1 MSTGKLYGDLL
12 PDQVDR
18 IAALSDAQLGLLSDV
33 REIYKERS
41 ALEKEYSTKLAVLA
55 KKAADR
61 KAKRMASLVLGDD
74 PSVAWGE
81 DTIRSSTLDKAYG
94 QLVNSLDSTAQDHS
108 ALSDSL
114 ITQVADETKIL
125 EKKHE
130 DMKTKQYEFYQKLL
144 SERDKVYAD
153 RQKVRQSSKLRSWN
167 SILTY
172 FFRQMKQKYDEECLE
187 VESYRRKQDRS
198 TDDKHASRA
207 AKQFENQMIDMQNS
221 KNIFLI
227 STAVANRTKNR
238 FYSEDLPLIENAN
251 LITGLT
257 SILLQA
263 QQLHT
268 SHLDTS
274 KSRVSTVRE
283 ALEGV
288 KPSPDQDLYINY
300 NARPFNIPN
309 DWEWEP
315 CAGHYDTGEMVVEPE
330 PKVVLQNKLSRCR
343 EKLGEIN
350 GLINA
355 QRKDV
360 DKLSNILSTYINNRS
375 LGSVDDIMND
385 YLGVRHQLTLLE
397 FTATILNVEIET
409 INDALGGDEGLQSP
423 HNFKSTSFSIPT
435 ACGYCKSSIWG
446 LTKQGKTCKSCGL
459 CVHAKCELKVPAN
472 CGGGG
477 AHAARTLSTRRGA
490 DISRADSRAS
500 SISQTSVSST
510 QGPSS
515 LSRSY
520 AVPEETYPQARV
532 LYDFTPSSP
541 FELSATGGMTV
552 QVVEDD
558 DGSGWVKVADTKGGK
573 GLVPASYIEVIEG
586 NVVPPP
592 VPVTTKP
599 KQQASGKYVRGL
611 YTYEAT
617 GPDEINIEEGGMYE
631 LSSGAGGGQN
641 YADGWWEGYDSTGKK
656 GIFPSNYESST
667 KTRSSCG
674 PSFTVHTR
682 MPLDIEGFRKAGYQ
696 AIDRICDFYY
706 SLEKRGPAAD
716 VEPGYLRKALPDQAP
731 DQGED
736 FQQIAD
742 DYLSL
747 VQPGLTVWQHPSFFA
762 YFPTAATFEGTLGD
776 LYATAIPNPGF
787 NWECSPACTELEA
800 VVMDWSAKLF
810 GLDEAFYNE
819 RGRGGGV
826 IQTTA
831 SDSGLVSIVA
841 ARSAYTRVHPEV
853 DISKLVIYTTTQT
866 HSLGEKA
873 ALILGLRA
881 RALDVT
887 LENAFSLRGT
897 TLQAALEED
906 INVGLHPFVL
916 VATVGTTSSGAV
928 DNLAEILEVAKG
940 YPSLW
945 VHVDAAWAG
954 VTLACPEYR
963 RTCYLDQINQFADSF
978 CVNFHK
984 WGLVNFD
991 CSGLWVRDRRHLID
1005 ALDITPE
1012 FLRSK
1017 HSEEGT
1023 VIDYRNWHLSLGRR
1037 FRSLKIWFVLRSF
1050 GVQGF
1055 QEYIRRTIS
1064 LNDRFV
1070 SLVQSSG
1077 ELLLV
1082 APPSFAISVFHV
1094 GAPADAENKLAT
1106 QNRLTQALYK
1116 RLGERRDIVLTKT
1129 VLNDIFCIRFAVG
1142 SAWTE
1147 ERHIDAAYAII
1158 MNEARVVIAEDSQL
1172 NRRSRD

>member
-1 MSTGKLYGDLL
+1 MSIGKHYGDLL

-18 IAALSDAQLGLLSDV
+18 IAALSDAQLGLLSDI

-61 KAKRMASLVLGDD
+61 KTKRMASLVLGDD

-81 DTIRSSTLDKAYG
+81 DTIRLSTLDKAYG

-114 ITQVADETKIL
+114 ITQVADATKTL

-153 RQKVRQSSKLRSWN
+153 RQK
-167 SILTY
+167 
-172 FFRQMKQKYDEECLE
+172 MKQKYDEECLE
-187 VESYRRKQDRS
+187 VESFRRKQDRS
-198 TDDKHASRA
+198 TDDRQASRA

-221 KNIFLI
+221 KNVFLI
-227 STAVANRTKNR
+227 STAVANRVKNR
-238 FYSEDLPLIENAN
+238 FYSEDLPLIENDFQRLQAN

-268 SHLDTS
+268 THLDTL
-274 KSRVSTVRE
+274 KSRVNTARE

-300 NARPFNIPN
+300 NARPFSIPN
-309 DWEWEP
+309 DWDWEP
-315 CAGHYDTGEMVVEPE
+315 CAGHYDTSEMVVEPE

-343 EKLGEIN
+343 EKLEEIN

-355 QRKDV
+355 QRKDA
-360 DKLSNILSTYINNRS
+360 DKLSNVLSTYMNNRN
-375 LGSVDDIMND
+375 LGPVDDIMND
-385 YLGVRHQLTLLE
+385 YLGIQYQLTLLE
-397 FTATILNVEIET
+397 FTATVLNAEIET
-409 INDALGGDEGLQSP
+409 ISDAL
-423 HNFKSTSFSIPT
+423 
-435 ACGYCKSSIWG
+435 
-446 LTKQGKTCKSCGL
+446 
-459 CVHAKCELKVPAN
+459 
-472 CGGGG
+472 
-477 AHAARTLSTRRGA
+477 
-490 DISRADSRAS
+490 RAS
-500 SISQTSVSST
+500 LTSQTSVSST
-510 QGPSS
+510 QVPSS
-515 LSRSY
+515 LSRSH

-541 FELSATGGMTV
+541 FELSVTGGMTV
-552 QVVEDD
+552 QVAEDD

-599 KQQASGKYVRGL
+599 KQQGSGKYVRGL

-641 YADGWWEGYDSTGKK
+641 YADGWWEGYGSAGKK
-656 GIFPSNYESST
+656 GIFPSNY
-667 KTRSSCG
+667 
-674 PSFTVHTR
+674 
-682 MPLDIEGFRKAGYQ
+682 AGYQ

-706 SLEKRGPAAD
+706 NLEKRGPAAD
-716 VEPGYLRKALPDQAP
+716 VEPGYLRKALPDHAP

-747 VQPGLTVWQHPSFFA
+747 IQPGLTVWQHPSFFA
-762 YFPTAATFEGTLGD
+762 FFPTAATFEGTLGD

-831 SDSGLVSIVA
+831 SDSGLVAIVA
-841 ARSAYTRVHPEV
+841 ARSAYTRAHPEV

-866 HSLGEKA
+866 HSLGKKA

-897 TLQAALEED
+897 TLQAALGED
-906 INVGLHPFVL
+906 INAGLHPFAL
-916 VATVGTTSSGAV
+916 VATVGTTSSGAI
-928 DNLAEILEVAKG
+928 DNLAEIFEVAKG

-954 VTLACPEYR
+954 ATLACPEYR

-978 CVNFHK
+978 CMNFHK

-991 CSGLWVRDRRHLID
+991 CSGLWVRDRSCLID

-1037 FRSLKIWFVLRSF
+1037 FRSLKIWFVLRSY

-1070 SLVQSSG
+1070 SLVQSSD

-1082 APPSFAISVFHV
+1082 TPPSFAISVFHV
-1094 GAPADAENKLAT
+1094 DAPANAEHKLAT
-1106 QNRLTQALYK
+1106 QNRLTQALHK
-1116 RLGERRDIVLTKT
+1116 RLGERRDIVVTKT

-1142 SAWTE
+1142 SARTE
-1147 ERHIDAAYAII
+1147 ERHIDAAYTII
-1158 MNEARVVIAEDSQL
+1158 MNEARAVIVEDL
-1172 NRRSRD
+1172 PAK

>member
-18 IAALSDAQLGLLSDV
+18 IAALSDAQLGLLSDI

-81 DTIRSSTLDKAYG
+81 DTIRLSTLDKAYG

-108 ALSDSL
+108 ALSDNL
-114 ITQVADETKIL
+114 ITQVADATKTL

-130 DMKTKQYEFYQKLL
+130 DMKTKQHEFYQKLL

-153 RQKVRQSSKLRSWN
+153 RQKVRQSPMLWIWN

-187 VESYRRKQDRS
+187 VESFRRKQDRS
-198 TDDKHASRA
+198 TDDRHASRA

-221 KNIFLI
+221 KNVFLI
-227 STAVANRTKNR
+227 STAVANRVKNSSR
-238 FYSEDLPLIENAN
+238 TISAN

-268 SHLDTS
+268 SHLDTL
-274 KSRVSTVRE
+274 KSRVNTARE

-288 KPSPDQDLYINY
+288 KPSLDQDLYINY
-300 NARPFNIPN
+300 NARPFSIPN
-309 DWEWEP
+309 DWDWEP
-315 CAGHYDTGEMVVEPE
+315 CAGHYDTGAMVVESE
-330 PKVVLQNKLSRCR
+330 SKVVLQNKLSRCR
-343 EKLGEIN
+343 EKLEEIN
-350 GLINA
+350 GLVNA
-355 QRKDV
+355 QRKDA
-360 DKLSNILSTYINNRS
+360 DKLSNVLSTYMNDRN
-375 LGSVDDIMND
+375 LGPVDDIMND
-385 YLGVRHQLTLLE
+385 YLGVQYQLTLLE
-397 FTATILNVEIET
+397 FTATILNAEIET
-409 INDALGGDEGLQSP
+409 ISDALG
-423 HNFKSTSFSIPT
+423 
-435 ACGYCKSSIWG
+435 
-446 LTKQGKTCKSCGL
+446 
-459 CVHAKCELKVPAN
+459 
-472 CGGGG
+472 
-477 AHAARTLSTRRGA
+477 
-490 DISRADSRAS
+490 AS
-500 SISQTSVSST
+500 SISQTSVSSS
-510 QGPSS
+510 QSPSS
-515 LSRSY
+515 LSRSH
-520 AVPEETYPQARV
+520 AVPEETYPQARA

-541 FELSATGGMTV
+541 FELSVTGGMTV
-552 QVVEDD
+552 KVVEDD
-558 DGSGWVKVADTKGGK
+558 DGSGWVKVADTKGRR
-573 GLVPASYIEVIEG
+573 GLIPASYIEIIEG

-599 KQQASGKYVRGL
+599 KQQGSGKYVRGL

-656 GIFPSNYESST
+656 GIFPSNY
-667 KTRSSCG
+667 
-674 PSFTVHTR
+674 
-682 MPLDIEGFRKAGYQ
+682 AGYQ

-706 SLEKRGPAAD
+706 NLEKRGPAAD
-716 VEPGYLRKALPDQAP
+716 VEPGYLRKVLPDQAP

-736 FQQIAD
+736 FQLIAD

-747 VQPGLTVWQHPSFFA
+747 IQPGLTVWQHPSFFA

-831 SDSGLVSIVA
+831 SDSGLVAIVA
-841 ARSAYTRVHPEV
+841 ARSAYTRAHPEV

-866 HSLGEKA
+866 HSLGKKA
-873 ALILGLRA
+873 ALILGLHA

-906 INVGLHPFVL
+906 INAGLHPFAL

-928 DNLAEILEVAKG
+928 DNLAEIFEVAKG

-1037 FRSLKIWFVLRSF
+1037 FRSLKIWFVLRSY

-1064 LNDRFV
+1064 LNDHFV
-1070 SLVQSSG
+1070 SLVQASS

-1082 APPSFAISVFHV
+1082 TPPSFAISVFHM
-1094 GAPADAENKLAT
+1094 GAPANAEHKLAT
-1106 QNRLTQALYK
+1106 QNRLTQALHK

-1129 VLNDIFCIRFAVG
+1129 VLNDIFCIRFAIG

-1147 ERHIDAAYAII
+1147 ERHIDAAYTII
-1158 MNEARVVIAEDSQL
+1158 MNEARAVIVEELPAK
-1172 NRRSRD
+1172 

>member
-1 MSTGKLYGDLL
+1 MSIGKHYGDLL

-18 IAALSDAQLGLLSDV
+18 IAALSDTQLGLLSDI

-41 ALEKEYSTKLAVLA
+41 ALEKEYSTKLALLA

-81 DTIRSSTLDKAYG
+81 DTIRLSTLDKAYG

-114 ITQVADETKIL
+114 ITQVADATKTL

-130 DMKTKQYEFYQKLL
+130 DMKMKQYEFYQKLL

-153 RQKVRQSSKLRSWN
+153 RQK
-167 SILTY
+167 
-172 FFRQMKQKYDEECLE
+172 MKQKYDEECLE
-187 VESYRRKQDRS
+187 VESFRRKQDRS
-198 TDDKHASRA
+198 TDDRHASRA

-221 KNIFLI
+221 KNVFLI
-227 STAVANRTKNR
+227 STAVANRVKNR
-238 FYSEDLPLIENAN
+238 FYSEDLPLIENDFQRLQAN

-268 SHLDTS
+268 THLDTL
-274 KSRVSTVRE
+274 KSRVNTARE

-300 NARPFNIPN
+300 NARPFSIPN
-309 DWEWEP
+309 DWDWEP
-315 CAGHYDTGEMVVEPE
+315 CAGHYDTSEMVVEPE

-343 EKLGEIN
+343 EKLEEIN

-355 QRKDV
+355 QRKDA
-360 DKLSNILSTYINNRS
+360 DKLSNVLSTYMNNRN
-375 LGSVDDIMND
+375 LGPVDDIMND
-385 YLGVRHQLTLLE
+385 YLGIQYQLTLLE
-397 FTATILNVEIET
+397 FTATVLNAEIET
-409 INDALGGDEGLQSP
+409 ISDALRGDEGLQSP
-423 HNFKSTSFSIPT
+423 HSFKSTSFSIPT

-477 AHAARTLSTRRGA
+477 TRAARTLSTRRGA

-500 SISQTSVSST
+500 LTSQSSVSST
-510 QGPSS
+510 QVPSS
-515 LSRSY
+515 LSRSH

-541 FELSATGGMTV
+541 FELSVTGGMTV
-552 QVVEDD
+552 QVAEDD

-599 KQQASGKYVRGL
+599 KQQGSGKYVRGL

-641 YADGWWEGYDSTGKK
+641 YADGWWEGYGSAGKK
-656 GIFPSNYESST
+656 GIFPSNY
-667 KTRSSCG
+667 
-674 PSFTVHTR
+674 
-682 MPLDIEGFRKAGYQ
+682 AGYQ

-706 SLEKRGPAAD
+706 NLEKRGPAAD
-716 VEPGYLRKALPDQAP
+716 VEPGYLRKALPDHAP

-747 VQPGLTVWQHPSFFA
+747 IQPGLTVWQHPSFFA
-762 YFPTAATFEGTLGD
+762 FFPTAATFEGTLGD

-831 SDSGLVSIVA
+831 SDSGLVAIVA
-841 ARSAYTRVHPEV
+841 ARSAYTRAHPEV

-866 HSLGEKA
+866 HSLGKKA

-897 TLQAALEED
+897 TLQAALGED
-906 INVGLHPFVL
+906 INAGLHPFAL
-916 VATVGTTSSGAV
+916 VATVGTTSSGAI
-928 DNLAEILEVAKG
+928 DNLAEIFEVAKG

-954 VTLACPEYR
+954 ATLACPEYR

-978 CVNFHK
+978 CMNFHK

-991 CSGLWVRDRRHLID
+991 CSGLWVRDRSCLID

-1037 FRSLKIWFVLRSF
+1037 FRSLKIWFVLRSY

-1082 APPSFAISVFHV
+1082 TPPSFAISVFHV
-1094 GAPADAENKLAT
+1094 DAPANAEHKLAT
-1106 QNRLTQALYK
+1106 QNRLTQALHK
-1116 RLGERRDIVLTKT
+1116 RLGERRDIVVTKT

-1142 SAWTE
+1142 SARTE
-1147 ERHIDAAYAII
+1147 ERHIDAAYTII
-1158 MNEARVVIAEDSQL
+1158 MNEARAVIVEDLPSK
-1172 NRRSRD
+1172 

>member
-1 MSTGKLYGDLL
+1 MSIGKLYGDLL

-18 IAALSDAQLGLLSDV
+18 IAALSDAQLGLLSDI

-81 DTIRSSTLDKAYG
+81 DTIRLSTLDKAYG

-114 ITQVADETKIL
+114 ITQVADATKTL

-153 RQKVRQSSKLRSWN
+153 RQK
-167 SILTY
+167 
-172 FFRQMKQKYDEECLE
+172 MKQKYDEECLE

-198 TDDKHASRA
+198 TDDRHASRA

-227 STAVANRTKNR
+227 STAVANRAKNR
-238 FYSEDLPLIENAN
+238 FYSEDLPLIENDFQRLQAN
-251 LITGLT
+251 LITGLI

-268 SHLDTS
+268 SHLDTL

-288 KPSPDQDLYINY
+288 NPSPDQDLYINY

-315 CAGHYDTGEMVVEPE
+315 CAGHYDTGEIVVEPE

-343 EKLGEIN
+343 EKLEEIN
-350 GLINA
+350 GLIDA

-360 DKLSNILSTYINNRS
+360 DKLSNILSTYSNNRS

-385 YLGVRHQLTLLE
+385 YLGAQHQLTLLE
-397 FTATILNVEIET
+397 LTATILNAEIET
-409 INDALGGDEGLQSP
+409 ISDALGGDEGLQSP

-477 AHAARTLSTRRGA
+477 ARATRTLSTRRGA

-500 SISQTSVSST
+500 STSQTSISST
-510 QGPSS
+510 KGPSS
-515 LSRSY
+515 LFRSH

-541 FELSATGGMTV
+541 FELGTTGGMTV

-573 GLVPASYIEVIEG
+573 GLVPASYIEIIEG

-599 KQQASGKYVRGL
+599 KQQGSGKYVRGL

-656 GIFPSNYESST
+656 GIFPSNY
-667 KTRSSCG
+667 
-674 PSFTVHTR
+674 
-682 MPLDIEGFRKAGYQ
+682 AGYQ

-706 SLEKRGPAAD
+706 NLEKRGPAAD
-716 VEPGYLRKALPDQAP
+716 VEPGYLRKVLPDQPP

-742 DYLSL
+742 DYLRL
-747 VQPGLTVWQHPSFFA
+747 IQPGLTVWQHPSFFA

-831 SDSGLVSIVA
+831 SDSGLVAIVA
-841 ARSAYTRVHPEV
+841 ARSAYTRAHPEV
-853 DISKLVIYTTTQT
+853 DMSKLVIYTTTQT
-866 HSLGEKA
+866 HSLGKKA

-887 LENAFSLRGT
+887 LENVFSLRGNA
-897 TLQAALEED
+897 LQAALEED
-906 INVGLHPFVL
+906 INAGFHPFVL
-916 VATVGTTSSGAV
+916 VATVGTTSSGAI
-928 DNLAEILEVAKG
+928 DNLAEIFEVAKG

-945 VHVDAAWAG
+945 IHVDAAWAG

-963 RTCYLDQINQFADSF
+963 RTCYVDQINQFADSF

-1037 FRSLKIWFVLRSF
+1037 FRSLKIWFVLRSY

-1082 APPSFAISVFHV
+1082 TPPSFAISVFHV
-1094 GAPADAENKLAT
+1094 DAPADAENKLTT
-1106 QNRLTQALYK
+1106 QNGLTQALYK

-1129 VLNDIFCIRFAVG
+1129 VLNDILCIRFAVG

-1147 ERHIDAAYAII
+1147 ERHIDVAYTTI
-1158 MNEARVVIAEDSQL
+1158 MNEARAVIAEDL
-1172 NRRSRD
+1172 PTK